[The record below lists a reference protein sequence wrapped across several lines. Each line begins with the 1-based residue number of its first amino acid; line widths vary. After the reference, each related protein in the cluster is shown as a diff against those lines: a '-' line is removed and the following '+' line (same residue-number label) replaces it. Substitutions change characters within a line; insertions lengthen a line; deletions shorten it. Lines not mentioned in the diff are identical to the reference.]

1 MSQMDLNGNVVEQV
15 APGGSLPT
23 PGRLAVM
30 AATGGD
36 MRILLLILIMLQI
49 PIGDVLSAAGC

>member
-1 MSQMDLNGNVVEQV
+1 MDLNGNVVEQV

>member
-1 MSQMDLNGNVVEQV
+1 MSQLDLNGNVVEQV

-30 AATGGD
+30 AATGAD
-36 MRILLLILIMLQI
+36 VRILIVILIMLQL
-49 PIGDVLSAAGC
+49 PIGDMLSAAGC